1 MHDIGFDRIL
11 IDKTIP
17 PAMSY
22 HASSDVLTTFPASET
37 PINMI
42 GETLSHS
49 HSLGCQRSYPPIIM
63 EAENDLIVNILQIV
77 KEACLERIRVSTS
90 DTNYRR

>member
-22 HASSDVLTTFPASET
+22 HASSDVLTTFPTSET
-37 PINMI
+37 PIDMI

-63 EAENDLIVNILQIV
+63 EAENDLIVYIV
-77 KEACLERIRVSTS
+77 F
-90 DTNYRR
+90 